1 MTEDGLQA
9 RIRDDLNAARRRQ
22 DRDGARLLS
31 TVLSDIHNK
40 EIEVGH
46 ELTDDELI
54 EVLARAV
61 KLRNEAAD
69 QMASRPELAQK
80 ERAEAEI
87 LKSYLPTQLEENEI
101 RRMVEEAVAAGA
113 ANIGALM
120 GQLMPQVKGRAEGRE
135 VNRIAREVLR
145 TRGSGD

>member
-1 MTEDGLQA
+1 MAEGKLLE
-9 RIRDDLNAARRRQ
+9 RIRDDMNAARRRQ
-22 DRDGARLLS
+22 DRDRARLLS

-40 EIEVGH
+40 VIEVGH
-46 ELTDDELI
+46 ELAEDELI

-69 QMASRPELAQK
+69 QMASRPELADK
-80 ERAEAEI
+80 ERAEAEV
-87 LKSYLPTQLEENEI
+87 LQSYLPARLEEDEI
-101 RRMVEEAVAAGA
+101 RRMLEEAIAGGA

-120 GQLMPQVKGRAEGRE
+120 GQVMPRVKGRAEGQE
-135 VNRIAREVLR
+135 VNRIAREVLQ